1 MKETFKPVKQLKN
14 KLAVHK
20 PNELIE
26 IVGQPITK
34 QGLLAY
40 NYLLHKF
47 QNEKTDRLL
56 ISLTEIFNR
65 LELSDNYKDIFDY
78 LDSLQK
84 IRVVSKDVKG
94 KVWGGFNLLSEF
106 KKVDDKVFIAIPPS
120 IFNALCGSEKNL
132 YYTTIKL
139 LEQKTFD
146 CVHSAIFY
154 EIFKKYE
161 KVNIP
166 VFTVE
171 DLKLMTGT
179 TEKYKEYKD
188 FKRYVLNKALEEIN
202 KYDSKYTYFY
212 EETRLG
218 RKVEKIQFFRDEKT
232 IITNDDVELSSK
244 MITAIK
250 KAKKSIF
257 IQKCFSEKALKKL
270 LSKYD
275 ENLVIKALGECA
287 KFNEEIKSFS
297 ALMIAQIEDIKKS
310 KITEKIDILEV
321 FEDKNEDEK
330 KQILENNENFD
341 ELEIL
346 KNKLLKNSKNENMP
360 NEFLENCIKSC
371 KNIEDLMFLAHN
383 FKIKI

>member
-14 KLAVHK
+14 KLVVHK

-47 QNEKTDRLL
+47 QNEKTDKLV

-65 LELSDNYKDIFDY
+65 LELSDKYKDIFDY

-84 IRVVSKDVKG
+84 IRVVSKDAKG
-94 KVWGGFNLLSEF
+94 KIWGGFNLLAEF
-106 KKVDDKVFIAIPPS
+106 KKIDDKVLIQIPNS
-120 IFNALCGSEKNL
+120 IYVALCGTEKEKNL

-179 TEKYKEYKD
+179 TEKYKDYKD

-202 KYDSKYTYFY
+202 KYDSKYTYSY

-218 RKVEKIQFFRDEKT
+218 RKVEKIQFFRDEKI

-250 KAKKSIF
+250 KAKKSIY

-310 KITEKIDILEV
+310 KITEKIDIIEI
-321 FEDKNEDEK
+321 FEDEK
-330 KQILENNENFD
+330 KQTLENDVVNN

-346 KNKLLKNSKNENMP
+346 KNRLLINSKKENKF
-360 NEFLENCIKSC
+360 NEFFESCVKAC
-371 KNIEDLMFLAHN
+371 KNIEDVMFLAQN
-383 FKIKI
+383 FKIKM

>member
-14 KLAVHK
+14 KLVVHK

-47 QNEKTDRLL
+47 QNEKTDKLV

-65 LELSDNYKDIFDY
+65 LELSDKYKDIFDY

-84 IRVVSKDVKG
+84 IRVVSKDAKG
-94 KVWGGFNLLSEF
+94 KIWGGFNLLAEF
-106 KKVDDKVFIAIPPS
+106 KKIDDKVLIQIPNS
-120 IFNALCGSEKNL
+120 IYVALCGTEKEKNL

-171 DLKLMTGT
+171 DLKLITGT
-179 TEKYKEYKD
+179 TEKYKEYKY
-188 FKRYVLNKALEEIN
+188 FKRDVLNKAIEEIN

-218 RKVEKIQFFRDEKT
+218 RKVEKIQFFRDEK
-232 IITNDDVELSSK
+232 IIIINDDVELSSK
-244 MITAIK
+244 MITAVK

-257 IQKCFSEKALKKL
+257 IQKSFSEKALKKL
-270 LSKYD
+270 LKKYD
-275 ENLVIKALGECA
+275 ESLVIKALGECA

-297 ALMIAQIEDIKKS
+297 ALMIAKIDDIQKS
-310 KITEKIDILEV
+310 KTTEKIDILEV
-321 FEDKNEDEK
+321 FEDEK
-330 KQILENNENFD
+330 KQTLENDDVDN